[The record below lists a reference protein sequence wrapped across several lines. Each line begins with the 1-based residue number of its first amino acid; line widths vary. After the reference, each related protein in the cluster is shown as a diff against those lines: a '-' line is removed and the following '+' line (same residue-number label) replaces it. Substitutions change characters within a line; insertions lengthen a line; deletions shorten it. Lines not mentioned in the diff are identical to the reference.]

1 MMKNYAV
8 LDKDS
13 KVLNIIVA
21 PSLEAAESAT
31 SSFCVLIP
39 LGTFVDFGYHYF
51 SGYFYSP
58 QPYPSWTR
66 NQGNWEA
73 PTPMPVEEGKRFAW
87 DENTLAWVEVE
98 TE

>member
-1 MMKNYAV
+1 MNS
-8 LDKDS
+8 DS
-13 KVLNIIVA
+13 QVENIIVA
-21 PSLEAAESAT
+21 SSLEVAESAT
-31 SSFCVLIP
+31 SSFCALIP
-39 LGTFVDFGYHYF
+39 LEKFVDLGYHYF
-51 SGYFYSP
+51 GGYFYSS

-73 PTPMPVEEGKRFAW
+73 PTPLPVEEGKRFAW